1 MSLEQIFTSVVALVM
16 IASAISMILSRN
28 MIMSI
33 LSMVLTAIFRNKL
46 TVNIDEINIRASLKM

>member
-33 LSMVLTAIFRNKL
+33 LSMALIAIFRNKL
-46 TVNIDEINIRASLKM
+46 TVNIDEINIMKW